1 MLPALLLL
9 ATLQAQAKKAPLPPS
24 NTRCPV
30 LGERVQPGKSP
41 KVEVRGREYHLC
53 CAGCGPK
60 LKADPDKYLEA
71 DGTPRNEKAAAKP
84 AAR

>member
-1 MLPALLLL
+1 MFPAILLL
-9 ATLQAQAKKAPLPPS
+9 AALQTRGKAPLPAA

-41 KVEVRGREYHLC
+41 KVEVRGREYYLC

-60 LKADPDKYLEA
+60 LKADPDKYLEP
-71 DGTPRNEKAAAKP
+71 DGTPRNAKAGSKAAGH
-84 AAR
+84 